1 MNSKKFNIVINGKS
15 YEILIGDVNSSPV
28 SVFVDGVEYKVD
40 LKENK
45 NKTSQTQEENIP
57 TIGVSFGSP
66 YLPSY
71 SSLINCGIIV
81 SIQD

>member
-45 NKTSQTQEENIP
+45 NKNRKFFHNST
-57 TIGVSFGSP
+57 
-66 YLPSY
+66 L
-71 SSLINCGIIV
+71 LK
-81 SIQD
+81 